1 MNTSW
6 RRRGVTVIWR
16 RVTVTNVPT
25 SVMKQTAGQSESK
38 LTTQT
43 MGDGYAAEQGS
54 ERIQLSLKSGLE
66 LVLGLGQS

>member
-1 MNTSW
+1 
-6 RRRGVTVIWR
+6 
-16 RVTVTNVPT
+16 
-25 SVMKQTAGQSESK
+25 
-38 LTTQT
+38 